1 MTANVDTRKTDQLA
15 ETAIPTKRI
24 QRSLRGVP
32 KITTSAAPSTTLSN
46 RRKMLMA
53 AGMRGAHVLKVPLKF
68 AMKTMEKW
76 LSTSHRVSIAK
87 ESVVTE
93 IACHAL

>member
-1 MTANVDTRKTDQLA
+1 
-15 ETAIPTKRI
+15 
-24 QRSLRGVP
+24 
-32 KITTSAAPSTTLSN
+32 
-46 RRKMLMA
+46 MLMA